1 MLVLRPGT
9 PCQHGRSGCG
19 VVVLVLMESSA
30 SPDRGSSGSNP
41 GRKSVD
47 DLAVASITMMVEKS
61 VAAGESANG
70 KLKHSHEERG
80 YVQLGKKREVNVSR
94 GCSTATAHWADL
106 PCAPSLARRND
117 QGSFEKIN
125 DGVVHYC
132 EAKRTPWSP
141 WQDNGRV
148 RVKTQDSGHDGG
160 YGGDGGVAQ
169 SPGTQQ
175 GALPGWLR
183 RVARSRLLAC
193 LRPLA
198 IWGLVSRLLIQ
209 RVLGPLSLFGTHE
222 RAEDDVWDKS

>member
-9 PCQHGRSGCG
+9 LCQHGRSGSG

-47 DLAVASITMMVEKS
+47 DLTVASMTMMVEKS
-61 VAAGESANG
+61 VAAGKSANG
-70 KLKHSHEERG
+70 KLKRS
-80 YVQLGKKREVNVSR
+80 KKREVNVSNR
-94 GCSTATAHWADL
+94 HRSLGRP

-125 DGVVHYC
+125 DGVAHYC

-148 RVKTQDSGHDGG
+148 RVKTQ
-160 YGGDGGVAQ
+160 A
-169 SPGTQQ
+169 TME
-175 GALPGWLR
+175 AME
-183 RVARSRLLAC
+183 AMEA
-193 LRPLA
+193 
-198 IWGLVSRLLIQ
+198 
-209 RVLGPLSLFGTHE
+209 
-222 RAEDDVWDKS
+222 

>member
-9 PCQHGRSGCG
+9 LCQHGRSGSG

-47 DLAVASITMMVEKS
+47 DLTVASMTMMVEKN

-70 KLKHSHEERG
+70 KLERSHEERG
-80 YVQLGKKREVNVSR
+80 YVQLGKKREVNVFNRHRSLGR
-94 GCSTATAHWADL
+94 P

-125 DGVVHYC
+125 DGVAHYC
-132 EAKRTPWSP
+132 EAKRTP

-148 RVKTQDSGHDGG
+148 RVKTQ
-160 YGGDGGVAQ
+160 A
-169 SPGTQQ
+169 TME
-175 GALPGWLR
+175 AME
-183 RVARSRLLAC
+183 AMEA
-193 LRPLA
+193 
-198 IWGLVSRLLIQ
+198 
-209 RVLGPLSLFGTHE
+209 
-222 RAEDDVWDKS
+222 